1 MLPIRSSKCSSFEI
15 KARRAAFSVL
25 LFSIFLAFSDAFQ
38 TSAPKFSKSLLNNRR
53 SRLQATEVEGDHDA
67 DLLSSLQS
75 SFDYEGRILSPDK
88 DFRSGFVSFI
98 GKSFKSFISYFV
110 IH

>member
-1 MLPIRSSKCSSFEI
+1 MLPIRSSKYGSFEI
-15 KARRAAFSVL
+15 NARRAAFTVL
-25 LFSIFLAFSDAFQ
+25 LFSIILAFSDAFQ

-53 SRLQATEVEGDHDA
+53 SRLQAAEAEGDDDA

-75 SFDYEGRILSPDK
+75 SFDYEGRILSPDE

-98 GKSFKSFISYFV
+98 GKSFTTFISYFV